1 MQKLNHT
8 VLSEQWI
15 IQEIEVEIKKILKT
29 NENKAHP
36 IRISVTQPKQSKRG
50 RL

>member
-15 IQEIEVEIKKILKT
+15 IQEIEVEIKKFLKA
-29 NENKAHP
+29 NENTAYP
-36 IRISVTQPKQSKRG
+36 IRISVTQLKQSNR
-50 RL
+50 RSL